1 MNDGT
6 YQRML
11 ILIMK
16 KQPLIDSSLEKIID
30 EYKES
35 SNLSLFNKILSTFD
49 WKSNRTLQQ
58 NKINVNDENYESFY
72 INKIRENVFTTHNS
86 ACIGDQY
93 FYF

>member
-49 WKSNRTLQQ
+49 WKSNRM
-58 NKINVNDENYESFY
+58 N
-72 INKIRENVFTTHNS
+72 
-86 ACIGDQY
+86 
-93 FYF
+93 